1 MLSAAGLLYAAAT
14 AVIVLAPG
22 FPAGLA
28 TLVFA
33 GLAWMAATSTLA
45 AELQLFLPAW
55 VRARG
60 LAIYTVTFTG
70 RCRQHK
76 HGSLLGCPHSSTP
89 NTFPV
94 SWSRRTSQGQ
104 LVAAT
109 RAGSAVVDPPL
120 THRRAA

>member
-28 TLVFA
+28 TLVLA

-45 AELQLFLPAW
+45 AELQLLLPAW

-70 RCRQHK
+70 SMQAAQARQPPRM
-76 HGSLLGCPHSSTP
+76 SPLLDSEHLPCVVVTT
-89 NTFPV
+89 NIA
-94 SWSRRTSQGQ
+94 GQ